1 MTRALLMRA
10 VSSAQPR
17 FGGESGAEL
26 DAASVANF
34 LVDNGLRHGG
44 LTLGWG
50 VHFHPRSLSSRP
62 FARRLLSS
70 GVPKMNRIDWE
81 WQAQLE
87 TCQRKIVELEE
98 KVASQS
104 QKLQRLLDGNMN
116 AIFAERILAM
126 REESLERVQNWKRL
140 IETRIADAAD
150 QSVELPCH
158 NEKPAGQ
165 AVDVSHRF
173 ER

>member
-1 MTRALLMRA
+1 
-10 VSSAQPR
+10 
-17 FGGESGAEL
+17 
-26 DAASVANF
+26 
-34 LVDNGLRHGG
+34 
-44 LTLGWG
+44 
-50 VHFHPRSLSSRP
+50 
-62 FARRLLSS
+62 
-70 GVPKMNRIDWE
+70 MNRIDWE

-98 KVASQS
+98 KVASQR

-126 REESLERVQNWKRL
+126 REESLERVQIWKRL
-140 IETRIADAAD
+140 IETRIADHAAD

-158 NEKPAGQ
+158 NEKPTSQ
-165 AVDVSHRF
+165 VVDVSHRF